1 MTAAPDGPLT
11 AHGGPPAAH
20 GGPPAAHDG
29 PPAAHAGPLTAHD
42 GLPAAHAGSPA
53 AHAGSLTARDRPGPV
68 PRTAPETA
76 LSVRQV
82 LTLERVLAGEPEVV
96 AGADRLD
103 RPVRWVHV
111 AEAADVGVMLSGG
124 EMVLTTGVLLAGDEE
139 KQAEYIRSLHRA
151 DAAAVV
157 LGLGRAFPA
166 PPDVMRRAAERC
178 GLPLVVLHRPFPF
191 AELTEE
197 VQSRLV
203 RQKFASVSLSEAV
216 RTALT
221 ALITA
226 GAPLQALLDEIARHS
241 ACPVVVT
248 NLAHRVLATAGERSA
263 VDDVLRDWERIAR
276 QAGGSEG
283 DGWIRAGLGGRG
295 EIWGRLV
302 LCGHRGDAATG
313 RLLADRAAEA
323 LVLHRMLGGHGG
335 GTWEEQSAQSL
346 LTDLVGEAVPARQLL
361 PRARAAGLPVNRR
374 TFVPLVARGAE
385 PAGLDRLLRLLGLP
399 GLVAELSDG
408 LTAILLS
415 LPRDQDADALT
426 AHFAARLHREAARP
440 GPVAGPDTGTG
451 APPPPGHG
459 PDPGAARA
467 RAGGTSG
474 RVRAVVAAAAA
485 RTDWDE
491 VPAGLR
497 EARHVADAVAD
508 SATARDLPA
517 VVRLGD
523 VHLRGLMRLLRD
535 DPRVQSFAERELD
548 GLLCE
553 ATATGTAHDL
563 LDVLRT
569 YLATGRN
576 KSRTA
581 RLHHVSR
588 PALYRRLEAIQG
600 RLGVDLDDFEQAA
613 SVHIALLAHDAQQ
626 R

>member
-1 MTAAPDGPLT
+1 MTTAPDR
-11 AHGGPPAAH
+11 
-20 GGPPAAHDG
+20 
-29 PPAAHAGPLTAHD
+29 
-42 GLPAAHAGSPA
+42 SP
-53 AHAGSLTARDRPGPV
+53 SARGRPEPV
-68 PRTAPETA
+68 PWNPPEHA
-76 LSVRQV
+76 SCVLSVRQV

-96 AGADRLD
+96 AGAARLD

-124 EMVLTTGVLLAGDEE
+124 EMVLTTGVLLAGDEH

-151 DAAAVV
+151 EAAAVV

-166 PPDVMRRAAERC
+166 APEVMRRAAERC

-203 RQKFASVSLSEAV
+203 RQKFASVSLSETV

-276 QAGGSEG
+276 QAGGTEG
-283 DGWIRAGLGGRG
+283 DGWIRAELGGRG
-295 EIWGRLV
+295 QNWGRIV
-302 LCGHRGDAATG
+302 LCGHRGDGATG

-323 LVLHRMLGGHGG
+323 LVLHRMLGGGAGG
-335 GTWEEQSAQSL
+335 SWEQQCAQSL
-346 LTDLVGEAVPARQLL
+346 LTDLVGETVPARQLL

-374 TFVPLVARGAE
+374 TFVPLVVRDAG
-385 PAGLDRLLRLLGLP
+385 PAALDRLLRLLGLP

-408 LTAILLS
+408 LTAVLLS
-415 LPRDQDADALT
+415 LPRDQDAEALT
-426 AHFAARLHREAARP
+426 THFAARLHADP
-440 GPVAGPDTGTG
+440 GPGRPAQASPLADHPHA
-451 APPPPGHG
+451 AP
-459 PDPGAARA
+459 
-467 RAGGTSG
+467 
-474 RVRAVVAAAAA
+474 VVAAGQASRDADHPHAAPVVAAGQA
-485 RTDWDE
+485 RGEWDD

-497 EARHVADAVAD
+497 EARHVADAVGD
-508 SATARDLPA
+508 SVCARDLPV
-517 VVRLGD
+517 VVRLRD
-523 VHLRGLMRLLRD
+523 VHLRGLIRLLRD
-535 DPRVQSFAERELD
+535 DPQVQSFAERELD
-548 GLLCE
+548 GLLC
-553 ATATGTAHDL
+553 GTDQDL

-626 R
+626 Q

>member
-1 MTAAPDGPLT
+1 MTISSDRPLT
-11 AHGGPPAAH
+11 APQPAA
-20 GGPPAAHDG
+20 PQPAA
-29 PPAAHAGPLTAHD
+29 PQPAAPQ
-42 GLPAAHAGSPA
+42 PAAPA
-53 AHAGSLTARDRPGPV
+53 ARRP
-68 PRTAPETA
+68 PEPA

-82 LTLERVLAGEPEVV
+82 LALERVLAGEPEVV
-96 AGADRLD
+96 AGAGRLD
-103 RPVRWVHV
+103 QPVRWVHV

-151 DAAAVV
+151 EAAAVV

-166 PPDVMRRAAERC
+166 PPEVMRRAAERC

-203 RQKFASVSLSEAV
+203 RRKYAAVSLSEAV

-226 GAPLQALLDEIARHS
+226 GAPLQALLDEIAQHT

-248 NLAHRVLATAGERSA
+248 NLAHRVLATAGERPA

-276 QAGGSEG
+276 QAWGPGPGRSGAGGGGEG
-283 DGWIRAGLGGRG
+283 DGWIRAELGGRG
-295 EIWGRLV
+295 ERWGRLV
-302 LCGHRGDAATG
+302 LCGHRGDPATG

-323 LVLHRMLGGHGG
+323 LVLHRMLGGAAGR
-335 GTWEEQSAQSL
+335 TWEEQSALSL
-346 LTDLVGEAVPARQLL
+346 LTDLAGGAVPARQLL

-374 TFVPLVARGAE
+374 TFVPLAVHDADPAE
-385 PAGLDRLLRLLGLP
+385 LDRLLRLLGLT
-399 GLVAELSDG
+399 GLVAELAG
-408 LTAILLS
+408 GVAAVLLS
-415 LPRDQDADALT
+415 LARDQDADAL
-426 AHFAARLHREAARP
+426 AEHFATRLREA
-440 GPVAGPDTGTG
+440 
-451 APPPPGHG
+451 
-459 PDPGAARA
+459 PGAA
-467 RAGGTSG
+467 GT
-474 RVRAVVAAAAA
+474 VVAAAGA
-485 RTDWDE
+485 RTDWDD

-497 EARHVADAVAD
+497 EARHVADAVAG
-508 SATARDLPA
+508 SAARCLPA
-517 VVRLGD
+517 VVRLRD
-523 VHLRGLMRLLRD
+523 VHLRGLIRLLREN
-535 DPRVQSFAERELD
+535 PHVQSFAERELD
-548 GLLCE
+548 GLLCD
-553 ATATGTAHDL
+553 AGQDL

-581 RLHHVSR
+581 QLHHVSR
-588 PALYRRLEAIQG
+588 PALYRRLEAIQS

-626 R
+626 Q

>member
-1 MTAAPDGPLT
+1 M
-11 AHGGPPAAH
+11 
-20 GGPPAAHDG
+20 
-29 PPAAHAGPLTAHD
+29 
-42 GLPAAHAGSPA
+42 S
-53 AHAGSLTARDRPGPV
+53 
-68 PRTAPETA
+68 A

-82 LTLERVLAGEPEVV
+82 LALERVLAGEPEVV
-96 AGADRLD
+96 AGAGRLD

-151 DAAAVV
+151 EAAAVV

-166 PPDVMRRAAERC
+166 PPEVMRRAAERC

-203 RQKFASVSLSEAV
+203 RRKFASVSLSEAV

-276 QAGGSEG
+276 QAGRSEG
-283 DGWIRAGLGGRG
+283 DGWIRAELGGRG
-295 EIWGRLV
+295 ERWGRIV
-302 LCGHRGDAATG
+302 LCGHRGDAAAG

-323 LVLHRMLGGHGG
+323 LVLHRMLGAAAGG
-335 GTWEEQSAQSL
+335 SWEEQSAQSL
-346 LTDLVGEAVPARQLL
+346 LADLIGEAVPARHLL

-374 TFVPLVARGAE
+374 TFVPLFVRGAD

-399 GLVAELSDG
+399 GLAAAVSPG
-408 LTAILLS
+408 LTACLLS
-415 LPRDQDADALT
+415 LPRDQDAEALT
-426 AHFAARLHREAARP
+426 AHFATRLR
-440 GPVAGPDTGTG
+440 AGPDGPCAGPGHGGPGHSGPDQAPPGTG
-451 APPPPGHG
+451 APYAG
-459 PDPGAARA
+459 P
-467 RAGGTSG
+467 
-474 RVRAVVAAAAA
+474 VVAAGEA
-485 RTDWDE
+485 RADWDD

-497 EARHVADAVAD
+497 EARHVADAVGDAA
-508 SATARDLPA
+508 STRDLPA
-517 VVRLGD
+517 VVRLKD
-523 VHLRGLMRLLRD
+523 VHLRGLVRLLRD
-535 DPRVQSFAERELD
+535 DPQVQSFAERELD
-548 GLLCE
+548 GLLC
-553 ATATGTAHDL
+553 GTAQDL

-588 PALYRRLEAIQG
+588 PALYRRLEAIQS
-600 RLGVDLDDFEQAA
+600 RLGVDLGDFEQAA

-626 R
+626 Q